1 MLTLMLALFAPQA
14 DAARVLYVTNSSGSY
29 NSSNYSYLAARHT
42 VTRVTPATLA
52 GYSPSTVS
60 GYDTIY
66 ISEYVSSSDASTLN
80 GGSWASAV
88 TGRVLVTG
96 LHAEGHAKYPFIHNA
111 LTWTGAGTGTGLVAT
126 YHSGYSANFSYLKMG
141 TFGLGVRNADGYTRQ
156 NPSCITTSDFNTI
169 YSGLS
174 DSYFRSWAQS
184 YHFYFTSVPSGF
196 CRIGNDGSYNLTY
209 VRNVVCPDSDGDGY
223 RDRACGGDDC
233 DDTRSAVNPGAS
245 ELCST
250 SYDDDCDGSINE
262 ASAIDAKTWYRD
274 VDGDTFG
281 SSSSTRACL
290 KPGGYADNASDCD
303 DADAFTFPGATEVV
317 ADGKDQSCDGSEI
330 CYVNAD
336 GDGYRIETTV
346 VSADPDCID
355 PGEALRTVPTLDCDD
370 TDSAT
375 YPGAFEVI
383 GDEKDQSC
391 DGEEICYADADDDGW
406 RVDSTVVSADTDC
419 VDSGEA
425 TSSEPGIDCD
435 DSDLTVYP
443 GAPEVPYDGIDQDC
457 NGEDECDVDE
467 DGFLADIGAC
477 PGTDCDDS
485 DATINPAADELWY
498 DGVDADCDGW
508 SDYDADRD
516 GHDSVDYGGDDCDDT
531 DPEINPSV
539 EETWYDGIDSNC
551 DGLSDYDQDMDGYDA
566 AEYGG
571 EDCDDLDDTVYPG
584 APELDDGID
593 NDCNG
598 VSEDDDTDG
607 DGITDED
614 ELLIGTDPDDPDSD
628 GDGVWDGVE
637 VGEDVEDPLD
647 SDGDGDIDAL
657 DTDDDGDGIETID
670 ETGDTEPGSDL
681 EDYLDSD
688 GDGTPDFRDVDSDDD
703 GYDDV
708 VEGDVDTDGDG
719 IPDYL
724 DDDSDDDG
732 ILDEVE
738 LDTDS
743 DQDGLHDRIDP
754 DDDGD
759 GLSTSIEGDV
769 DTDGDG
775 IPDYLDVDSDDD
787 GEDDGLDQGDVD
799 CDDIPDQL
807 DAIEDDGPCFNVD
820 GLDTYE
826 GGCGCQ
832 TGGVGG
838 SVPLFIG
845 LLGLLGLRRR
855 RR

>member
-1 MLTLMLALFAPQA
+1 MTASSMFFWSN
-14 DAARVLYVTNSSGSY
+14 VLYVVPGLLGVALAVPGVLALDGVAPTEALAQSIPATSGGGVNRPPTGWSNVTGSCDGGDNTYWYSSGAGALRWSTLLSTPSSGQSQYLACGSSEGARALITGLTAGVTY
-29 NSSNYSYLAARHT
+29 NIRLDVANHSVTYPFGQRSTWRYGLTNATAVSISPTVEPGFNGGFRTYTITFTATSTSSYLSLGTETATAIPNRVGGST
-42 VTRVTPATLA
+42 GASQPLLAWSVSSGAVTRACSPRSFYRDADGDTWGTTSTISACVRPA
-52 GYSPSTVS
+52 GY
-60 GYDTIY
+60 
-66 ISEYVSSSDASTLN
+66 
-80 GGSWASAV
+80 
-88 TGRVLVTG
+88 
-96 LHAEGHAKYPFIHNA
+96 
-111 LTWTGAGTGTGLVAT
+111 
-126 YHSGYSANFSYLKMG
+126 
-141 TFGLGVRNADGYTRQ
+141 ADRPG
-156 NPSCITTSDFNTI
+156 
-169 YSGLS
+169 
-174 DSYFRSWAQS
+174 
-184 YHFYFTSVPSGF
+184 
-196 CRIGNDGSYNLTY
+196 
-209 VRNVVCPDSDGDGY
+209 
-223 RDRACGGDDC
+223 DC
-233 DDTRSAVNPGAS
+233 DDTDAS
-245 ELCST
+245 I
-250 SYDDDCDGSINE
+250 Y
-262 ASAIDAKTWYRD
+262 
-274 VDGDTFG
+274 
-281 SSSSTRACL
+281 
-290 KPGGYADNASDCD
+290 
-303 DADAFTFPGATEVV
+303 PGATEVV
-317 ADGKDQSCDGSEI
+317 GDEIDQSCDGGEI
-330 CYVNAD
+330 CFAD
-336 GDGYRIETTV
+336 SDG
-346 VSADPDCID
+346 
-355 PGEALRTVPTLDCDD
+355 
-370 TDSAT
+370 
-375 YPGAFEVI
+375 
-383 GDEKDQSC
+383 
-391 DGEEICYADADDDGW
+391 DGW
-406 RVDSTVVSADTDC
+406 RVDATVVSSDLDCTDP
-419 VDSGEA
+419 GEA
-425 TSSEPGIDCD
+425 SRTVPGIDCD
-435 DSDLTVYP
+435 DGDVNTYP
-443 GAPEVPYDGIDQDC
+443 GAPEVPYDGKDQDC
-457 NGEDECDVDE
+457 SGEDLCDVDG
-467 DGFLADIGAC
+467 DGFDAEAGFC
-477 PGTDCDDS
+477 VGTDCDDNDS
-485 DATINPAADELWY
+485 TISPVADEVWY

-516 GHDSVDYGGDDCDDT
+516 GHDSVDYGGDDCDDAN
-531 DPEINPSV
+531 PRVNPSAA
-539 EETWYDGIDSNC
+539 EIWYDGIDGNC
-551 DGLSDYDQDMDGYDA
+551 DGRSDYDQDMDGYDSA
-566 AEYGG
+566 AFGG
-571 EDCDDLDDTVYPG
+571 EDCDDLDATVYPG